1 MLRRSLRRRIV
12 GHSSSPPARPPAQ
25 MVPGPSCSRDTGACE
40 AGRKRA
46 APTHARGAAQPPAQS
61 LQSSRVR
68 DGGYAAT
75 PTPGAGCGSR
85 CNTAR
90 PSWTHAVEAWASA
103 GSAGP
108 PMGFG
113 RFGVG
118 TVGGA
123 SAGQLW
129 RQSPTNHAR
138 PGKQAWAEGSTLQEK
153 WEVLRSPLRLLCL
166 RRARVNCESR
176 RIEKES

>member
-1 MLRRSLRRRIV
+1 MPSTRRRALRRSLRRRTA
-12 GHSSSPPARPPAQ
+12 GRSSSPPARPPAQ

-68 DGGYAAT
+68 GGGYGAT
-75 PTPGAGCGSR
+75 PTPSAGCGSR
-85 CNTAR
+85 CNTAT

-118 TVGGA
+118 TVGGLRPA
-123 SAGQLW
+123 NYGG
-129 RQSPTNHAR
+129 SPPQIMPAR
-138 PGKQAWAEGSTLQEK
+138 ANRLGRKEARCR
-153 WEVLRSPLRLLCL
+153 RSERYLD
-166 RRARVNCESR
+166 RRFVCCVFDDNE
-176 RIEKES
+176 